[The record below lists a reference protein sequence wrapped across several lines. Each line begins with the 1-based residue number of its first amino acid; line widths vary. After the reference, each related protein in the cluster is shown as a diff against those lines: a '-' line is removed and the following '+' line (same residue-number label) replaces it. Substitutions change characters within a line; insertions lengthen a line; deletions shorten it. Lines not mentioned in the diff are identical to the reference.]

1 MRRLGIWFDQ
11 TRVGDLDQDDS
22 GSLSFRYDADYEA
35 DTNKSAI
42 SVSLPKRPTPFSQK
56 ECLPFFDGL
65 LPESLQRQAAAKA
78 MGVSENNTF
87 ALLDRLGGEV
97 AGALKFLPPDETPKP
112 LDAPWT
118 PIPLDDLA
126 LAEVLAELLIRPMLA
141 GTKGLRLSLAGAQS
155 KLPVCMVKGQVC
167 LPGPDQPTTHILKPA
182 VPGFEAYTENEAFT
196 MTLAAE
202 LDLHTAPVE
211 PRVIET
217 PKGRT
222 TFLLV
227 ERYDR
232 VWEAGA
238 LRRLHQE
245 DFCQALAV
253 PSIWKYQSEGGPNM
267 KACFGLVRQMSVLPS
282 VDIMSLLDAVIF
294 NVIVGNADA
303 HGKNFS
309 FLYTQGGRRLAP
321 FYDLMSTVF
330 YPSLETSLA
339 MKIGDQSAFERLGM
353 RAWQGF
359 AKQAGLSFPFVR
371 ARITDL
377 AKRTP
382 EACEAAFARLS
393 RRDLDETALHRLVDI
408 AVKGADRC
416 ATKIR
421 LADEA

>member
-1 MRRLGIWFDQ
+1 MRRLSIWFEQ
-11 TRVGDLDQDDS
+11 TRVGDLDQDDN
-22 GSLSFRYDADYEA
+22 GSLSFRYDSDFEVDANA
-35 DTNKSAI
+35 SAI

-78 MGVSENNTF
+78 VGVSENNTF
-87 ALLDRLGGEV
+87 ALLNRLGGEV
-97 AGALKFLPPDETPKP
+97 AGALKFLPPGETPKP

-118 PIPLDDLA
+118 PTPLDDPG
-126 LAEVLAELLIRPMLA
+126 LAEVLAELPIRPMLA
-141 GTKGLRLSLAGAQS
+141 GTKGLRLSLAGVQS
-155 KLPVCMVKGQVC
+155 KLPVCLVKGQVC

-182 VPGFEAYTENEAFT
+182 LTGLEASTENEAFA

-202 LDLHTAPVE
+202 LGLHAAPVE
-211 PRVIET
+211 LRAIET

-232 VWEAGA
+232 VWEGGA

-253 PSIWKYQSEGGPNM
+253 PSLWKYQSEGGPNLQS
-267 KACFGLVRQMSVLPS
+267 CFGLVRQMSALPS
-282 VDIMSLLDAVIF
+282 VDLMSLLDAVIF

-309 FLYTQGGRRLAP
+309 FLYTRDGLRLAP

-330 YPSLETSLA
+330 YPKLLDSFA
-339 MKIGDQSAFERLGM
+339 MKIGDQSAFDRLGI

-359 AKQAGLSFPFVR
+359 AKQAVLSFPFVR
-371 ARITDL
+371 ARITDF

-382 EACEAAFARLS
+382 GACEATLARLGG
-393 RRDLDETALHRLVDI
+393 RDFDDTALRRLMDI
-408 AVKGADRC
+408 AVERANRC
-416 ATKIR
+416 AKKIL

>member
-1 MRRLGIWFDQ
+1 MRRLGIWVEQ
-11 TRVGDLDQDDS
+11 TRIGDLDQDDN
-22 GSLSFRYDADYEA
+22 GSLSFRYDSAFEA
-35 DTNKSAI
+35 DTRTPAI
-42 SVSLPKRPTPFSQK
+42 SVSLPKRPIPFNQK

-78 MGVSENNTF
+78 VGVSENNTF

-97 AGALKFLPPDETPKP
+97 AGALKFLPHGETPKP
-112 LDAPWT
+112 VDAPWT
-118 PIPLDDLA
+118 PMPLDDLA
-126 LAEVLAELLIRPMLA
+126 LAEVLAELPIRPMLA

-155 KLPVCMVKGQVC
+155 KLPVCVVEGQIC

-182 VPGFEAYTENEAFT
+182 APGLEAYTENEAFA

-202 LDLHTAPVE
+202 LGLRAAPVE
-211 PRVIET
+211 PRILET
-217 PKGRT
+217 AKGRT
-222 TFLLV
+222 IFLLV

-232 VWEAGA
+232 AWDAGI

-253 PSIWKYQSEGGPNM
+253 PSVWKYQSEGGPNL
-267 KACFGLVRQMSVLPS
+267 KSCFGLVRQMSALPG
-282 VDIMSLLDAVIF
+282 VDLMSLLDAVIF
-294 NVIVGNADA
+294 NVIVSNADA

-309 FLYTQGGRRLAP
+309 FLYTREGLRLAP

-330 YPSLETSLA
+330 YPKLDNSFA
-339 MKIGDQSAFERLGM
+339 MKIGDQSAFERLDI

-371 ARITDL
+371 ARVNDL

-382 EACEAAFARLS
+382 DACEAAFARLGG
-393 RRDLDETALHRLVDI
+393 RDLDDAALHRLMDI
-408 AVKGADRC
+408 AVERADHC
-416 ATKIR
+416 AKKI
-421 LADEA
+421 LIIEET